1 MKNEIFNLQN
11 NLPYSKKNIIDIISF
26 ILLFNSAFFPTFIFN
41 KIALISIILIVFFLA
56 IYDSNLKLR
65 FTFGHK
71 AIYLIFFY
79 SFFLAFFL
87 GTITTDSFQLLLCT
101 SLLLLVTI
109 NPIAKINFDLHIRLI
124 GILISFYTISLLIY
138 FIFGNIDL
146 DIRSNSLVSSLWESS
161 FMTIGYRE
169 FDNLTLFQFQIGSAP
184 ILFISLGLW
193 IKRFANK
200 INFINIFGVFLVTI
214 TLLVS
219 GQRALILATFLAYLL
234 GFFFFTKFKNKFYV
248 GLFLVILLV
257 SFFMP
262 FLVSQLFFEGD
273 KSTDV
278 KIRHFQ
284 YFVDQL
290 NIAKLIFGSG
300 LGSEYYSGYR
310 IYMAITE
317 NTFLD
322 LIRFLGFPLAIL
334 CYISFLFPQI
344 KNIRFYFKLIPFEFY
359 LMVIY
364 LFISLTNPVL
374 LNSYG
379 IYIVCWYWNHV
390 INYQKQ
396 EFIKY

>member
-1 MKNEIFNLQN
+1 MKSLSNRIIYYIQN
-11 NLPYSKKNIIDIISF
+11 NTIDIISF
-26 ILLFNSAFFPTFIFN
+26 IILFNSAFFPTFIFN
-41 KIALISIILIVFFLA
+41 KIALISIISIVLFLA
-56 IYDSNLKLR
+56 IYNSNLKFK

-79 SFFLAFFL
+79 AFFLAFFL
-87 GTITTDSFQLLLCT
+87 NTITSHSFQLLFCT

-138 FIFGNIDL
+138 FLFGNIDL
-146 DIRSNSLVSSLWESS
+146 DIRSNSLASKLWETS
-161 FMTIGYRE
+161 FMSIGYRE
-169 FDNLTLFQFQIGSAP
+169 FGDLTLFQFQIGSAP

-193 IKRFANK
+193 IKRLFTK
-200 INFINIFGVFLVTI
+200 ININNIFGVVLVTI

-257 SFFMP
+257 SLFMP

-273 KSTDV
+273 KSTEV
-278 KIRHFQ
+278 KIRHIQ
-284 YFVDQL
+284 YFLGQL
-290 NIAKLIFGSG
+290 TIPKLIFGSG
-300 LGSEYYSGYR
+300 LGSEFYSGYR

-322 LIRFLGFPLAIL
+322 LIRFLGLPLAIL
-334 CYISFLFPQI
+334 SYISLLFPQI
-344 KNIRFYFKLIPFEFY
+344 KNIRFYFKLSPFEFY

-364 LFISLTNPVL
+364 LLISLTNPVL

-379 IYIVCWYWNHV
+379 IYVICWYWNHV

-396 EFIKY
+396 NYVKY